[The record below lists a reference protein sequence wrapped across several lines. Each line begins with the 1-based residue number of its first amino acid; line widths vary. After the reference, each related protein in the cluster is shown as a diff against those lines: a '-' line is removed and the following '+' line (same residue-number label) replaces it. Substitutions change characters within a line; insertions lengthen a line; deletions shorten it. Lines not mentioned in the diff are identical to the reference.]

1 MFFCRRTVVSV
12 ANVEF
17 EHSGFLPSEAQA
29 GAELKE
35 KASAQYLYQTTCS
48 DRKEARTR
56 KSHALLL
63 QNKAPKVSVESLQ
76 KFRVHRIQTVSAN
89 TMKTWGERVVGDI
102 KRNSLFTVLRRY
114 RTNKSYFQIK
124 EVREV

>member
-48 DRKEARTR
+48 DRKEARAHPKT
-56 KSHALLL
+56 ACVV
-63 QNKAPKVSVESLQ
+63 APK
-76 KFRVHRIQTVSAN
+76 
-89 TMKTWGERVVGDI
+89 
-102 KRNSLFTVLRRY
+102 
-114 RTNKSYFQIK
+114 
-124 EVREV
+124 